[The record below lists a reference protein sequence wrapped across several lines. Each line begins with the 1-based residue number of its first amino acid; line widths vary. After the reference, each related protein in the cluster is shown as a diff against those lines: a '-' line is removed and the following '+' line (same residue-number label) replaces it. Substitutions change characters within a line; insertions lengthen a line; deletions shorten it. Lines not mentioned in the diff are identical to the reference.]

1 MSTEPP
7 SQAARV
13 IISGSPGSADSI
25 TAASTSDPNDHG
37 RATAFSTSSATP
49 STNFSR
55 DIRKDP
61 IPAPGAPGSASSTSS
76 SGSPQPAAAA
86 SQPQPGAQPS
96 ATSGAGGDKTNGGK
110 SMFDETPEEAQ
121 AKKDYLR
128 KLASGNKDAIAQYEQ
143 EHKDAKSDPKLD
155 TSKPVN
161 PQAQME
167 VEQWGDNKD
176 PVYNAKVAAKDDYYT
191 PAKNEKEEAEED
203 VTVAATKLL
212 LADPTQIAQAAKQAE
227 VQK

>member
-1 MSTEPP
+1 M
-7 SQAARV
+7 
-13 IISGSPGSADSI
+13 SGSPGSADSI

-61 IPAPGAPGSASSTSS
+61 IPAPGAPGSASSASS
-76 SGSPQPAAAA
+76 SGSPQPAAAS
-86 SQPQPGAQPS
+86 SQQPGTQPS
-96 ATSGAGGDKTNGGK
+96 AAPGAGGDKTNGGK
-110 SMFDETPEEAQ
+110 SMFDETPEEAL

-128 KLASGNKDAIAQYEQ
+128 KLASGNKDAIKQYEQ
-143 EHKDAKSDPKLD
+143 EHAGAANDPKLD

-161 PQAQME
+161 PRAQME
-167 VEQWGDNKD
+167 VEQWGDSKD
-176 PVYNAKVAAKDDYYT
+176 PVYNARVAAKDDYYA
-191 PAKNEKEEAEED
+191 PAKNAKEEEEED